1 LNRIFVRSPGKEHPM
16 KIQGTL
22 ALLALAFAAMVAH
35 DVADA
40 RVGGGRSMGAQR
52 PSVTPRAQAPQAAPA
67 PQAPTPS
74 GAASNPVMPAAPGA
88 TLPARPAT
96 PAAAAPASGASRW
109 LGPIAGIAAGLGLAA
124 LLSHFGLPEGLGTF
138 LLLGLLA
145 VGVVFLVRMMFAR
158 RQPPE
163 AVAYAGSGRPG
174 TTPTFDKSSLPD
186 AAGGSQRIEPVLGSA
201 GVAPAF
207 GKAFPPGFDA
217 VAFARHAKEQF
228 IALQAAHD
236 AGDRAALRDVLTPEM
251 YAEVLRD
258 LETGPRPSTEVVNL
272 DAEVLEVVTE
282 GDRHWASV
290 RFTGRLREGGG
301 MPQAF
306 DEVWNLSKPVDGKT
320 GWMLAGI
327 QQYA

>member
-1 LNRIFVRSPGKEHPM
+1 M
-16 KIQGTL
+16 KIQGTFAIL
-22 ALLALAFAAMVAH
+22 VLAFAAVVAH
-35 DVADA
+35 DAADA
-40 RVGGGRSMGAQR
+40 RIGGGRSMGAAR
-52 PSVTPRAQAPQAAPA
+52 PGIAPRAQAPQATPA
-67 PQAPTPS
+67 PQATTPS
-74 GAASNPVMPAAPGA
+74 GSASNPVMPATPGA

-96 PAAAAPASGASRW
+96 PATAAPAASGASRW

-145 VGVVFLVRMMFAR
+145 IGVVFLVRMMFAR
-158 RQPPE
+158 RRPAE
-163 AVAYAGSGRPG
+163 GVAYAGAGRPG
-174 TTPTFDKSSLPD
+174 TTPTFDRSSLPD
-186 AAGGSQRIEPVLGSA
+186 SGGGQRVEPVLGS
-201 GVAPAF
+201 GSVTPVL

-217 VAFARHAKEQF
+217 VAFARHAKQQF

-251 YAEVLRD
+251 YGEVVRD
-258 LETGPRPSTEVVNL
+258 LETGRRPSTEVLNL

-282 GDRHWASV
+282 ADRYWASV
-290 RFTGRLREGGG
+290 RFTGKLREGGG
-301 MPQAF
+301 IPQAF
-306 DEVWNLSKPVDGKT
+306 DEVWNLSKPIDGKT